1 MNISFGSNYFIKQ
14 KSDFPFRVLDDIFY
28 GTNFEAQESQEFYP
42 SKQSCETGIFSE
54 IIINSPD
61 KYDDFIESI
70 LMQNNVRYNKVTIS
84 EALDLDS
91 ISSRMI
97 VEPDCEESYMLV
109 EMDVSKLDKYLKED
123 GVSYIEPNG
132 ANGIGDRYNQAY
144 EFFKTGKEI
153 HAPRLSLRNIGSQL
167 YISIQDGR
175 HRFARLRDMG
185 MEKIPVAIPNETLSI
200 AEKFELLYSK

>member
-14 KSDFPFRVLDDIFY
+14 KKDFPFGVLDEIFN
-28 GTNFEAQESQEFYP
+28 GTNFQVQESQKFYP
-42 SKQSCETGIFSE
+42 LEQSCQTGIFSE

-61 KYDDFIESI
+61 EYDDFIESI
-70 LMQNNVRYNKVTIS
+70 LMQNNVCYNKVAIS

-97 VEPDCEESYMLV
+97 VEPDCERSYMLV
-109 EMDVSKLDKYLKED
+109 EIDVSKLDKYLKED

-132 ANGIGDRYNQAY
+132 TNGIDDRYNQAY

-153 HAPRLSLRNIGSQL
+153 HAPRLALRNIGSQL

-175 HRFARLRDMG
+175 HCFACLRDMG
-185 MEKIPVAIPNETLSI
+185 MKKIPVAIPNETLSI
-200 AEKFELLYSK
+200 AKKFGLL